1 MSSFTLAVAL
11 SASLVAASNDSYTAA
26 HKEMTETGKPL
37 VVLVGADWCP
47 ACKQMKQSI
56 IPQAKRNGLLD
67 DVSFAVVNTD
77 NEPKIARSLM
87 QGSSIPQ
94 LVVYHKTAD
103 GWKRRQLTG
112 AQSLGTIES
121 VIKEATAATAAAA
134 PAAQPATLTANK

>member
-1 MSSFTLAVAL
+1 MSSLSLAIAL
-11 SASLVAASNDSYTAA
+11 SASLISAGDDSYTVA
-26 HKEMTETGKPL
+26 HKEMTETGRPL

-47 ACKQMKQSI
+47 ACRQMKQSV
-56 IPQAKRNGLLD
+56 IPQAKREGLLK

-77 NEPKIARSLM
+77 NEPQVARGLM

-94 LVVYHKTAD
+94 LIVYHKTAD

-121 VIKEATAATAAAA
+121 VVKEATAATAAAA
-134 PAAQPATLTANK
+134 NPSTTKLTATK